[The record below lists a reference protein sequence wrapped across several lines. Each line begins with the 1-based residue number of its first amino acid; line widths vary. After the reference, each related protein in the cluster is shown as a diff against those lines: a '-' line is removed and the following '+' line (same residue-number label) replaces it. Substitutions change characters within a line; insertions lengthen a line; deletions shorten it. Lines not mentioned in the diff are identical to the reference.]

1 MNNKD
6 ATFVWNISLL
16 MANPKIFTNLIGPL
30 LRQSKRRTYF

>member
-16 MANPKIFTNLIGPL
+16 MANPKRFTNLIVPL
-30 LRQSKRRTYF
+30 KRQSKSRKYF